1 MIYIKMYVNYTL
13 KCVLADRK
21 TWTERK
27 YTSKP
32 YRFLQRTYSAD
43 EINKVRGIAHYGIY
57 ATLNIL

>member
-1 MIYIKMYVNYTL
+1 MYVYYTL

-32 YRFLQRTYSAD
+32 DRLLQRTYSAD
-43 EINKVRGIAHYGIY
+43 EINKVRGIAHYCIC
-57 ATLNIL
+57 ATLKIL